1 MNSSVVLGLSN
12 IGVAVLLIAVS
23 IPLIQRRV
31 KMNNFYG
38 VRIPKAFESE
48 ENWYKIN
55 EYGGW
60 QLVLWSCVLALFG
73 VVTFFLP
80 LGAAEKPNDTMV
92 LIAATMPLIV
102 LLPAIVQI
110 LRYARKI

>member
-1 MNSSVVLGLSN
+1 MNPNVILGLSN

-23 IPLIQRRV
+23 VPLIHRRV

-55 EYGGW
+55 EYGGR
-60 QLVLWSCVLALFG
+60 QLVLWSCVLAFSG

-80 LGAAEKPNDTMV
+80 FGPTEKPGDTLV
-92 LIAATMPLIV
+92 LIAALMPLLV
-102 LLPAIVQI
+102 LVPAIVQI
-110 LRYARKI
+110 LLYARKI

>member
-1 MNSSVVLGLSN
+1 MSPNVMLGLSN
-12 IGVAVLLIAVS
+12 IGVAGLLIAIS

-55 EYGGW
+55 EYGGR